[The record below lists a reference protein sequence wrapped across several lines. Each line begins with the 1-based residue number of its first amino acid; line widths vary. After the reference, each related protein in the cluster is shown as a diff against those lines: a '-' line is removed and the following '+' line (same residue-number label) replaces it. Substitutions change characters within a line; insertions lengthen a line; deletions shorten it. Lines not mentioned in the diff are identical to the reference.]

1 GRMRLRKNQEAVE
14 IKKSFDPV
22 KLDAAV
28 NIKRLEFSK
37 LTFRGRVAMIGRV
50 AFAADIRFTSG
61 FVGDRESTLAK
72 LPVKGCSGNGT
83 KQL

>member
-1 GRMRLRKNQEAVE
+1 M
-14 IKKSFDPV
+14 
-22 KLDAAV
+22 KLDAAA
-28 NIKRLEFSK
+28 NIKRLREENFQK
-37 LTFRGRVAMIGRV
+37 LTFRGRVAKIGKV

-72 LPVKGCSGNGT
+72 LLVRGCSGNGT